1 MNTMSNS
8 PIKDIFFR
16 ECRFWPYNGNY
27 NFYSSWYFS
36 FIIGI
41 FVRSFIE
48 HFSHTK
54 LLTCDQMHS
63 KLAIM
68 FYFVVTVI
76 FSFSPIIST
85 SKLVMCNGQWFDRN
99 SPNIALLPYHTF
111 ISSDRYACCSRLH
124 VRIPFVNCSSIL
136 PFTSFLFNFFCEYVR
151 NNDTNAKQH
160 RTLQR
165 LKISIAHS
173 ASNCWADETWF

>member
-16 ECRFWPYNGNY
+16 ERRFWPYNGNY

-36 FIIGI
+36 FIIEI

-48 HFSHTK
+48 HFSHTI

-136 PFTSFLFNFFCEYVR
+136 PFTSFLFNFFLRVCQ
-151 NNDTNAKQH
+151 KQWYK
-160 RTLQR
+160 RETT
-165 LKISIAHS
+165 
-173 ASNCWADETWF
+173 SNITAA